1 MEPRWSEGSLSRD
14 NVFENITST
23 LTRATLSATMLT
35 PPPHSHAHYSLGH
48 YDESIKAY
56 THGLTL
62 DPNNANMKQ
71 ALAQATAKAKQ
82 AEQGSDDEDD
92 DAGVVPG
99 RSAGGPGGMPDMSAL
114 AALMGSMGGGAGGAG
129 GPGGMPDLAGLM
141 SNPAVMQM

>member
-1 MEPRWSEGSLSRD
+1 MRRRAVPVE
-14 NVFENITST
+14 ST
-23 LTRATLSATMLT
+23 LIIDSVADHLAR
-35 PPPHSHAHYSLGH
+35 SHAHYSLGN

-82 AEQGSDDEDD
+82 AEEQGSDDDD

-114 AALMGSMGGGAGGAG
+114 AAMMGSMGGGAGGAG

-141 SNPAVMQM
+141 SNPAVMQMYVLFWRELG